1 MKLPNFAVI
10 SRFLIITAIFLWII
24 NQYQFK
30 SDLLE
35 WISLFL
41 AILSIVLIIV
51 FAILIKQGKYEQ
63 SFKLVVETN
72 VDKAL
77 KDGVIT
83 QEQAESIPK
92 RIVLNTNDLL
102 LNIIFNFA
110 ISNHFDMFPIEVL
123 HESLP
128 QVPLPYLKNLYDK
141 SREIGDDLNDYFRSQ
156 KFANKADVITRSD
169 EIKEYLARTYP
180 WMSPDTLE
188 NTYNYFFLG
197 IDNL

>member
-10 SRFLIITAIFLWII
+10 SRFLIITAIMLWII

-30 SDLLE
+30 SDILE

-51 FAILIKQGKYEQ
+51 FAILINQGKYEQ
-63 SFKLVVETN
+63 SFKIVVETN

-83 QEQAESIPK
+83 QEQADSIPK

-102 LNIIFNFA
+102 LNIIFK
-110 ISNHFDMFPIEVL
+110 L
-123 HESLP
+123 
-128 QVPLPYLKNLYDK
+128 
-141 SREIGDDLNDYFRSQ
+141 R
-156 KFANKADVITRSD
+156 
-169 EIKEYLARTYP
+169 
-180 WMSPDTLE
+180 
-188 NTYNYFFLG
+188 
-197 IDNL
+197 DN